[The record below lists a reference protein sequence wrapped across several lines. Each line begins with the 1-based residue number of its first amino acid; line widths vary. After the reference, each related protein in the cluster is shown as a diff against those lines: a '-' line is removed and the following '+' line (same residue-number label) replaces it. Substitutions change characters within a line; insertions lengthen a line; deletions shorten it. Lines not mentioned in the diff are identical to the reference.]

1 MTKDSLDIS
10 SLKGRLLE
18 MRNELL
24 TEVKNNAELS
34 NEMGSDGVQDIG
46 DISANTYNR
55 QILLSLNDSQRAM
68 LTDIDEALD
77 RIKTGEYGICV
88 ECGDKISEKAKPG
101 DKIKFDV
108 ELAARSRRGS
118 MLISSS
124 YLVKAMIII
133 PIGVAEY
140 VALLIMFEKKFLIEV
155 FAKD

>member
-88 ECGDKISEKAKPG
+88 ECGDKISEKRLEVRPSAQYCIDCKTEMEKAGKP
-101 DKIKFDV
+101 F
-108 ELAARSRRGS
+108 
-118 MLISSS
+118 
-124 YLVKAMIII
+124 
-133 PIGVAEY
+133 
-140 VALLIMFEKKFLIEV
+140 
-155 FAKD
+155 